1 MKRTVISPIL
11 LVVGIVVSLVGC
23 AVQNTDQELRDAAR
37 TGTLEDVKYW
47 LSRGADDN
55 AKELAG
61 IAGSTPLH
69 EAAGRGDGAMVSL
82 LIAEGADIN
91 ATDDSGH
98 TPLFRAGN
106 EETLRLLLDAGAELN
121 AQGPNSEKVIEW
133 AETNGFGWKSQ
144 ILREHVAKIGSES

>member
-1 MKRTVISPIL
+1 
-11 LVVGIVVSLVGC
+11 
-23 AVQNTDQELRDAAR
+23 
-37 TGTLEDVKYW
+37 
-47 LSRGADDN
+47 
-55 AKELAG
+55 
-61 IAGSTPLH
+61 
-69 EAAGRGDGAMVSL
+69 MVSL

-144 ILREHVAKIGSES
+144 ILREHVAKIGSEP